1 MKKNWKILFWALLFA
16 LSVIGFIAS
25 IILKRTPTI
34 LSFSITMLMT
44 GWWLFVEIRNSRN
57 R

>member
-1 MKKNWKILFWALLFA
+1 MKKNRKILFWALLFV

-25 IILKRTPTI
+25 VVLKRTPTV
-34 LSFSITMLMT
+34 LSFLITTLMT
-44 GWWLFVEIRNSRN
+44 GWWLFVEIRNNAR